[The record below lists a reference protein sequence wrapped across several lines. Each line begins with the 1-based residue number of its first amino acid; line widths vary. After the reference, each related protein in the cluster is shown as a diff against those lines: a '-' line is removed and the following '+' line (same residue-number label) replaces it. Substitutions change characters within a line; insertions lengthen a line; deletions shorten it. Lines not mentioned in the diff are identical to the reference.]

1 MSIILYFK
9 KGGIPVKKI
18 LLCIALILL
27 SMSIAAPFAL
37 AAAEEAAKSADML
50 GYFKAIGVAS
60 VIGIT
65 VAAVGGAISQS
76 SAVKGAVEG
85 IARNPGASGKITI
98 TMVVGLAFIESL
110 VIYALVVVLIL
121 LFGNPFK
128 I

>member
-1 MSIILYFK
+1 M
-9 KGGIPVKKI
+9 KKI
-18 LLCIALILL
+18 IFCLVLALLAV
-27 SMSIAAPFAL
+27 SVAAPLAL
-37 AAAEEAAKSADML
+37 AAAEETALSAGRLD
-50 GYFKAIGVAS
+50 YFKAIGVAA
-60 VIGIT
+60 VIGIAI
-65 VAAVGGAISQS
+65 AACVGALSQAKSVS
-76 SAVKGAVEG
+76 SAVEG

>member
-1 MSIILYFK
+1 M
-9 KGGIPVKKI
+9 KKI
-18 LLCIALILL
+18 IFCLALVLLAV
-27 SMSIAAPFAL
+27 SAAVPLAL
-37 AAAEEAAKSADML
+37 AAEETVLSAGKLD
-50 GYFKAIGVAS
+50 YFKAIGVAA
-60 VIGIT
+60 VISIT
-65 VAAVGGAISQS
+65 IAAVGGAISQS

>member
-1 MSIILYFK
+1 M
-9 KGGIPVKKI
+9 GIA
-18 LLCIALILL
+18 IAVCVGAL
-27 SMSIAAPFAL
+27 SQ
-37 AAAEEAAKSADML
+37 AKS
-50 GYFKAIGVAS
+50 V
-60 VIGIT
+60 
-65 VAAVGGAISQS
+65 S
-76 SAVKGAVEG
+76 SAVEG

>member
-1 MSIILYFK
+1 MNKIIFCL
-9 KGGIPVKKI
+9 VLV
-18 LLCIALILL
+18 LLAV
-27 SMSIAAPFAL
+27 SAAAPLAL
-37 AAAEEAAKSADML
+37 AAEETALSAGKLD
-50 GYFKAIGVAS
+50 YFKVIGVAA
-60 VIGIT
+60 VIGIAI
-65 VAAVGGAISQS
+65 AACVGTLSQAKSVS
-76 SAVKGAVEG
+76 SAVEG